1 MKKNVAAFTAT
12 TARDP
17 EAFIERISEHGPS
30 DLLVESRRSTGRKRS
45 FVIGVYRFCCWPNS
59 CKKLYAHQ
67 EGEHTA
73 S

>member
-30 DLLVESRRSTGRKRS
+30 DLLVEATREQALYGAEKILRHRSVPVLLLAK
-45 FVIGVYRFCCWPNS
+45 FM
-59 CKKLYAHQ
+59 
-67 EGEHTA
+67 
-73 S
+73 